1 MTEKWCEV
9 LDNSIVLTDLAN
21 VFDCINH
28 NLLIAKV
35 DVYSVEKSLLD
46 FIHSYLNKRTKRTKT
61 SSFSP
66 WETFQSRVP
75 QGSIL
80 GPVLF
85 NIYICDM
92 FLKCQV
98 RLPLL
103 DMWMTILLTPILQ
116 ICKLC

>member
-35 DVYSVEKSLLD
+35 NVCDVEKSLLD
-46 FIHSYLNKRTKRTKT
+46 FIHSYLNKRTQRSKIE

-66 WETFQSRVP
+66 WETLQSGVH

-80 GPVLF
+80 GPVFVQYL
-85 NIYICDM
+85 Y
-92 FLKCQV
+92 L
-98 RLPLL
+98 
-103 DMWMTILLTPILQ
+103 
-116 ICKLC
+116 